1 MINRWAAKGLSG
13 KALSL
18 IRDYLYCQFIQVVAA
33 GISSNKKQI
42 FSGVPQGGKWSLFLW
57 DFDICEMCD
66 CLSDFALPFG
76 YADDDSL
83 WFELL
88 PGMSAVQLVFNIN
101 QDLAR
106 LKAWGDDNNTTFE
119 KTKMELVVISQKHTP
134 LSPAGIVFDGY
145 ELPAKSAIKIVG
157 FTVDSKLRWGL
168 MIDRL
173 AKKARSRIEALAR
186 IRAYLDSNSMR
197 LMYSSFIRP
206 IMEYGCVAWMGAA
219 PSHLSK
225 LDMVQQ
231 SAQRLGNFE
240 IESLESRRN
249 AAALSFSLKMM
260 AGKCKDILN
269 SFTPQLYEPTKLATR
284 ISRHT

>member
-1 MINRWAAKGLSG
+1 
-13 KALSL
+13 
-18 IRDYLYCQFIQVVAA
+18 
-33 GISSNKKQI
+33 
-42 FSGVPQGGKWSLFLW
+42 
-57 DFDICEMCD
+57 MCD

-134 LSPAGIVFDGY
+134 LSLVGIVFDGY

-168 MIDRL
+168 MNDRL

-197 LMYSSFIRP
+197 LMYLSFIRP
-206 IMEYGCVAWMGAA
+206 DMEYGCVAWMGVA

-260 AGKCKDILN
+260 AGKCKGILN

>member
-1 MINRWAAKGLSG
+1 
-13 KALSL
+13 
-18 IRDYLYCQFIQVVAA
+18 
-33 GISSNKKQI
+33 
-42 FSGVPQGGKWSLFLW
+42 
-57 DFDICEMCD
+57 MCD

-119 KTKMELVVISQKHTP
+119 KTKMELVVISKKHTP

-145 ELPAKSAIKIVG
+145 ELPTKSAIKIVG

-186 IRAYLDSNSMR
+186 IRAYLDSNFDAADVFI
-197 LMYSSFIRP
+197 LYSSN
-206 IMEYGCVAWMGAA
+206 YGVWMRGMDG
-219 PSHLSK
+219 SSTISSK
-225 LDMVQQ
+225 QIGYG
-231 SAQRLGNFE
+231 SAV
-240 IESLESRRN
+240 SST
-249 AAALSFSLKMM
+249 SW
-260 AGKCKDILN
+260 
-269 SFTPQLYEPTKLATR
+269 QL
-284 ISRHT
+284 